1 MQARHMSASDKPLFL
16 FDHLEGEAREEI
28 CYCPDDER
36 NDPAKNISVLRVVWL
51 LTITCIFAGGF
62 LL

>member
-1 MQARHMSASDKPLFL
+1 MQARHMSASDKPFFL
-16 FDHLEGEAREEI
+16 FDHLEEEAREI

-36 NDPAKNISVLRVVWL
+36 NDPAKNILVLRVVWL
-51 LTITCIFAGGF
+51 LTIACIFAGGF